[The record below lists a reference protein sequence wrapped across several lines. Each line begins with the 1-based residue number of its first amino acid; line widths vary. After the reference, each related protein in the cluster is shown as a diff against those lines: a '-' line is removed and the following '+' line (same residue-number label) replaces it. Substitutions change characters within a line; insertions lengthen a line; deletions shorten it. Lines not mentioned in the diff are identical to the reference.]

1 MSEQIIKNNVAE
13 LIGTVRTGFT
23 FSHEIYGES
32 FYSFTMEVARLS
44 NSSDMIPML
53 VSERLMDVSESMEGK
68 LIAVQGQFR
77 SYNKHT
83 GGRSRLLLSVFVR
96 EWAPAEPEDPR
107 NPNTIFLDGYI
118 CKKPV
123 YRTTPLG
130 REITDLLIAVNRP
143 YNKSDYIPC
152 IAWGRNASYA
162 AAMEVGEKICIE
174 GRIQSRQYNKKDSEG
189 NVTVHTAYEVSVI
202 KIDEAEQADKDEII

>member
-13 LIGTVRTGFT
+13 LIGIVRTGFT

-53 VSERLMDVSESMEGK
+53 VSERLMDISESMEGK

-96 EWAPAEPEDPR
+96 EWAPAEPDDPR
-107 NPNTIFLDGYI
+107 NPNNIFLDGYI

-143 YNKSDYIPC
+143 YNKSDYIPA
-152 IAWGRNASYA
+152 IAWGRNAKYA
-162 AAMEVGEKICIE
+162 ETMEVGQNIRIY
-174 GRIQSRQYNKKDSEG
+174 GRIQSRNYQKKLSEDKTD
-189 NVTVHTAYEVSVI
+189 VKTAYEVSISKMEVE
-202 KIDEAEQADKDEII
+202 KLQEASGE

>member
-1 MSEQIIKNNVAE
+1 M
-13 LIGTVRTGFT
+13 IGTVRTGFT

-53 VSERLMDVSESMEGK
+53 VSERLMDISESMEGK

-96 EWAPAEPEDPR
+96 EWAPAEPDDPR
-107 NPNTIFLDGYI
+107 NPNNIFLDGYI

-143 YNKSDYIPC
+143 YNKSDYIPA
-152 IAWGRNASYA
+152 IAWGRNAKYA
-162 AAMEVGEKICIE
+162 ETMEVGQNIRIY
-174 GRIQSRQYNKKDSEG
+174 GRIQSRNYQKKLSEDKTD
-189 NVTVHTAYEVSVI
+189 VKTAYEVSISKMEVE
-202 KIDEAEQADKDEII
+202 KLQEASGE

>member
-1 MSEQIIKNNVAE
+1 MSASLWK
-13 LIGTVRTGFT
+13 G
-23 FSHEIYGES
+23 S
-32 FYSFTMEVARLS
+32 
-44 NSSDMIPML
+44 
-53 VSERLMDVSESMEGK
+53 
-68 LIAVQGQFR
+68 AVQGQFR

-143 YNKSDYIPC
+143 YNKSDYIPA
-152 IAWGRNASYA
+152 IAWGRNAKYA
-162 AAMEVGEKICIE
+162 ETMEVGQNIRIY
-174 GRIQSRQYNKKDSEG
+174 GRIQSRNYQKKMSEDQTD
-189 NVTVHTAYEVSVI
+189 VKTAYEVSISKMEVE
-202 KIDEAEQADKDEII
+202 KLQEASGE

>member
-1 MSEQIIKNNVAE
+1 M
-13 LIGTVRTGFT
+13 IGTVRSGFT

-143 YNKSDYIPC
+143 YNKSDYIPA
-152 IAWGRNASYA
+152 IAWGRNAKYA
-162 AAMEVGEKICIE
+162 ETMEVGQNIRIY
-174 GRIQSRQYNKKDSEG
+174 GRIQSRNYQKKMSEDQTD
-189 NVTVHTAYEVSVI
+189 VKTAYEVSISKMEVE
-202 KIDEAEQADKDEII
+202 KLQEASGE

>member
-53 VSERLMDVSESMEGK
+53 VSERLMDISESMEGK

-96 EWAPAEPEDPR
+96 EWAPAEPDDPR
-107 NPNTIFLDGYI
+107 NPNNISR
-118 CKKPV
+118 K
-123 YRTTPLG
+123 TPLG
-130 REITDLLIAVNRP
+130 REIADLLIAVNRP
-143 YNKSDYIPC
+143 YNKSDYIPA
-152 IAWGRNASYA
+152 IAWGRNAKYA
-162 AAMEVGEKICIE
+162 ETMEVGQNIRIY
-174 GRIQSRQYNKKDSEG
+174 GRIQSRNYQKKLSEDKTD
-189 NVTVHTAYEVSVI
+189 VKTAYEVSISKMEVE
-202 KIDEAEQADKDEII
+202 KLQEASGE